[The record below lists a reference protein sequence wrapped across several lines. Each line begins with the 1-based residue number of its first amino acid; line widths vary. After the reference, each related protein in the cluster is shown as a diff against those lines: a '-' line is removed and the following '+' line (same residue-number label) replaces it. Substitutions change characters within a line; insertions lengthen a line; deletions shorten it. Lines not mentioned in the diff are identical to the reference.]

1 MEYQQIDNDGAVF
14 EVPQEKRPEEWM
26 APWSGKAMVNGKMF
40 WVSIYDNVSKSGNPW
55 RKLKFKEIKDAQATS
70 KPSPAKNSAP
80 AIDDNFN
87 DDLPF

>member
-1 MEYQQIDNDGAVF
+1 MEYEQQNNDGAVF

-26 APWSGKAMVNGKMF
+26 APWSGKAMVGGKMF

-55 RKLKFKEIKDAQATS
+55 RKLKFKEIIDKQNS

-80 AIDDNFN
+80 AIDDDFN